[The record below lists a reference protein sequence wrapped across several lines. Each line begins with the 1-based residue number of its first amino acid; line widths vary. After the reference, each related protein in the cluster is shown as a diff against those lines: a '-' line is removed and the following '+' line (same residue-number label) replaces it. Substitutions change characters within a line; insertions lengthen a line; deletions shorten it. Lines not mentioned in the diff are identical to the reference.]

1 VSGSRRSVGILVFD
15 LVEVL
20 DFAGPFEVFS
30 ITRLDERRRRE
41 DPGPF
46 EVHVVAERAAPVT
59 ATGGLRV
66 EPSVTTAD
74 CPPLDV
80 LVVPGGHGTRR
91 ELDNPALI
99 GWIAERARTT
109 PLVTSVCT
117 GSLLLGRAGRL
128 DGRHA
133 TTHFAALDLLER
145 IAPAAKVVRD
155 RHVVTDGDLVTSAG
169 VAAGIDMA
177 LVVVARLLGEPVAR
191 QSARHMEY
199 PYPDDLRRRV

>member
-1 VSGSRRSVGILVFD
+1 VSARSHVGILVFD
-15 LVEVL
+15 VVEVL

-30 ITRLDERRRRE
+30 ITRLDETRRRE

-46 EVHVVAERAAPVT
+46 AVHVIAERAATVT
-59 ATGGLRV
+59 ASGGLRV
-66 EPSVTTAD
+66 EPSTTTHD

-80 LVVPGGHGTRR
+80 LVIPGGYGTRR

-99 GWIAERARTT
+99 AWIAERARTT

-117 GSLLLGRAGRL
+117 GSLLLGKAGLL
-128 DGRHA
+128 DGKRA
-133 TTHFAALDLLER
+133 TTHFAALDLLAR
-145 IAPAAKVVRD
+145 VAPKTEVVRD
-155 RHVVTDGDLVTSAG
+155 AHVVSDGDVVTSAG
-169 VAAGIDMA
+169 VSAGIDMA
-177 LVVVARLLGEPVAR
+177 LLVVARLLGEPIAR